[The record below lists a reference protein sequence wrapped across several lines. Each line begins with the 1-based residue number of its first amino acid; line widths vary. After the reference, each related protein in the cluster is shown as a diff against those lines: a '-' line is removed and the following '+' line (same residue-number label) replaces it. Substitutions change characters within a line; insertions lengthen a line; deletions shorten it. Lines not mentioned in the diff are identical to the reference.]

1 MCTHRSYQVNTYYIY
16 SLQGRN
22 HYDHTPLN
30 GSISCYDS
38 LIVKYLKYIFVS
50 IATPDIYIAPNSY
63 MLPWRHRAINNTLWP
78 RQDDCHFADDIFKFI
93 FLSENVWVSLK
104 IHWSLFLR
112 FELTMFHHRFREWP
126 GADPAASHYLN
137 QWWLVYWCIYASL
150 GLSELTQG
158 SLRVSAQPMRDD
170 ITL

>member
-1 MCTHRSYQVNTYYIY
+1 MCTHRSCQVNTYYIY
-16 SLQGRN
+16 SLQGRH

-38 LIVKYLKYIFVS
+38 WIVKYLKYIFVS
-50 IATPDIYIAPNSY
+50 IATPDIYIAPDSY

-104 IHWSLFLR
+104 ISLKFVPKVRVNNVPSPVQRMAWRRSRGKPLPEPMMVSLFMYICVTR
-112 FELTMFHHRFREWP
+112 
-126 GADPAASHYLN
+126 S
-137 QWWLVYWCIYASL
+137 
-150 GLSELTQG
+150 
-158 SLRVSAQPMRDD
+158 
-170 ITL
+170 